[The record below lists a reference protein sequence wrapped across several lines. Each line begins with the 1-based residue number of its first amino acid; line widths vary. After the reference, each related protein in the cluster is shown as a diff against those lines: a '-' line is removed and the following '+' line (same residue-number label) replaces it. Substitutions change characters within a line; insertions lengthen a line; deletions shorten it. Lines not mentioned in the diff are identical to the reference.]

1 MITGQLIK
9 TADGYKGFVASLDFD
24 LTLHVEP
31 NTQKDQA
38 DQPDFI
44 FFSNS
49 PIGRKIRLGAGWS
62 RKSQSQNDYISITLQ
77 VGARAVRVNAVTDE
91 ETPETLRIIPWSE

>member
-24 LTLHVEP
+24 LSLHVEP
-31 NTQKDQA
+31 NVQKNQA

-44 FFSNS
+44 FSSNS

-62 RKSQSQNDYISITLQ
+62 RTSQSQNDYISITLQ
-77 VGARAVRVNAVTDE
+77 VGSRAVRINAVTDE
-91 ETPETLRIIPWSE
+91 DAPDTLRIIPWTE